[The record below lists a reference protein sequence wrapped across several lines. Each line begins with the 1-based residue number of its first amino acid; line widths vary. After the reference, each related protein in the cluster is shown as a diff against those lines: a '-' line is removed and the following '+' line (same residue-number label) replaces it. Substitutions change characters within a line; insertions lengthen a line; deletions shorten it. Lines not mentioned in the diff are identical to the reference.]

1 MTPAGRQPALARR
14 LFMARAQTL
23 RSQLPIAIAHAVV
36 AWALWRDGLA
46 AAGLAWFVTITG
58 VNLARSLHLLRLTGD
73 SDAQA
78 RHATRVA
85 LNWLVVIGLLRPV
98 PVLLTLLG
106 PRMEDLYL
114 ITLVML
120 GLTVGGASNLAGLMR
135 LYDAWTAP
143 LFLALGGVWLAR
155 ADVEGTVLALL
166 LGMMFF
172 LIRGFV
178 RDYGAVLAREMDL
191 AEQLRLQ
198 RDRAEDAIVAKGRF
212 FAAASH
218 DLRQPIAAMRWYGEA
233 VEEHARMLDHAGL
246 KQIGEGMA
254 RAMARADPLLAQY
267 LEISRLEA
275 HEAALPLVAVDLGA
289 LLQQT
294 ADAWAPQARQR
305 GLGLVVEAAPS
316 AIALGDE
323 ASLRRILDNL
333 VANAIKFTPAGRVTL
348 AVEAAVPGRWRTSV
362 SDTGIGIAPADH
374 GRVFEDFFQ
383 IGNAARA
390 TEKGVGLGLSIA
402 SRHAGRLGSSLRLS
416 SALGQGCRFEFDLV
430 AAPAPPMPSGAA
442 QEAQDTLPMALKFLV
457 VDDDTDVR
465 QALKSRLEARGWSVQ
480 TASAAQDALAL
491 WREGFAPDVVLADHR
506 LGDDRTGVELIAAL
520 RAAGCGAPAVLITGD
535 TMPEHGAQLARSG
548 LEVLHKPVNDTVLVQ
563 AVARLLKVPESRRC
577 AA

>member
-1 MTPAGRQPALARR
+1 MTPAEAQPAFTRR

-36 AWALWRDGLA
+36 AWALWRDGLG
-46 AAGLAWFVTITG
+46 AAGTAWFAVITG
-58 VNLARSLHLLRLTGD
+58 VNLARSRHLLRLTAD
-73 SDAQA
+73 SDEQA
-78 RHATRVA
+78 RHAARVA
-85 LNWLVVIGLLRPV
+85 LNWLILIGLLRPV

-106 PRMEDLYL
+106 PRVEDLYL

-155 ADVEGTVLALL
+155 ANVEGGVLALL

-178 RDYGAVLAREMDL
+178 RDYGAVLVREMDL

-246 KQIGEGMA
+246 KQIGEGIA

-275 HEAALPLVAVDLGA
+275 HEAALPLVAVDLGT

-294 ADAWAPQARQR
+294 AAAWAPQADQR
-305 GLGLVVEAAPS
+305 GLDLVVDAAPT

-333 VANAIKFTPAGRVTL
+333 VANAIKFTPSGTVTL
-348 AVEAAVPGRWRTSV
+348 AVEAAAPGRWRVSV

-374 GRVFEDFFQ
+374 ARVFEDFFQ

-390 TEKGVGLGLSIA
+390 SEKGVGLGLSIA

-416 SALGQGCRFEFDLV
+416 SALGQGCRFELDL
-430 AAPAPPMPSGAA
+430 AAA
-442 QEAQDTLPMALKFLV
+442 QAGPVPSAPTHPPADGLPAALKFLV
-457 VDDDTDVR
+457 IDDDVDV
-465 QALKSRLEARGWSVQ
+465 QHALQSRLEARGWTVRTGSKGE
-480 TASAAQDALAL
+480 DALAL
-491 WREGFAPDVVLADHR
+491 WREGFAPDVVLADYR

-520 RAAGCGAPAVLITGD
+520 RAEGCEAPALIITGD
-535 TMPEHGAQLARSG
+535 TEPERLAQLARSG
-548 LEVLHKPVNDTVLVQ
+548 LEVLHKPVSDAVLVQ
-563 AVARLLKVPESRRC
+563 TVARLLKAPENRRC